1 MRTMPSKKQSKSLT
15 AETAALTA
23 IQFAKNKDAIKSLE
37 ATNKKLREPLEDYLT
52 ENGSVPNEEAGHRVC
67 VLYHADQEVVLKY
80 THRVSAVLQPD
91 AIDILKREGI
101 TEPVETIEVVRED
114 VIQRLYDEGRISDE
128 LLKELYAQ
136 KSSDAF
142 SVTLKDK
149 FHAEGI

>member
-1 MRTMPSKKQSKSLT
+1 MRTMPSKKQSNSLT

-23 IQFAKNKDAIKSLE
+23 IQFAKNKDSIKSLE
-37 ATNKKLREPLEDYLT
+37 TANKKLREPLEEYLT
-52 ENGSVPNEEAGHRVC
+52 ENGSVPNEEAGHKVC
-67 VLYHADQEVVLKY
+67 VLTHADQEVVLKY

-114 VIQRLYDEGRISDE
+114 VIQRLYYEGRISDE

-142 SVTLKDK
+142 SVTLKKK
-149 FHAEGI
+149 FNGEGI

>member
-1 MRTMPSKKQSKSLT
+1 MRTMPSKKQVKSLN

-37 ATNKKLREPLEDYLT
+37 TANKKLREPLEEYLT
-52 ENGSVPNEEAGHRVC
+52 ENGSVPNEEAGHKVC
-67 VLYHADQEVVLKY
+67 VLTHADQEVVLKY